1 MEELLKSAGQM
12 VLDLVR
18 QQGLEGEAYLLYERE
33 LSIEISEGRVDT
45 LKEAEQMGMGL
56 RVFNSGRMGFAYSS
70 DLSAEALKQ
79 VVSSAVSIS
88 AYTAADQFNRFPAGG
103 QTYPVLPAYNQG
115 ITARTL
121 EDKIDMA
128 MEVERDARAFDRR
141 VQLVE
146 QAGYEDSD
154 FANLIMNTRG
164 LYAFGRGSY
173 CGLNISLAASEDD
186 DTQNGFAFAIKK
198 DLASLDPK
206 AVGEEAALKAVRSLH
221 ARTIASGCLPC
232 VMDSYVVTR
241 FTGLLSSS
249 LQADAVQK
257 GKSMLAGKEGQQV
270 ASAQVT
276 LVDDATHAEGIASFP
291 FDGEGVPARRN
302 VVIANGQLQGFLYD
316 TYTGLKAGLQSSG
329 NAVRGSFRGLPGVG
343 TTNFLLHPGSR
354 SPANLIA
361 DIEKGLFITDVM
373 GMHTANPISGDFS
386 LGAAG
391 LMIEQGKLT
400 CPVRGITIAGNLFNL
415 LQDIEAVAN
424 DLRFYGGK
432 AAPAVRLQSISIG
445 GY

>member
-1 MEELLKSAGQM
+1 MEELLRNAGQL
-12 VLDLVR
+12 VLNLVR

-33 LSIEISEGRVDT
+33 LSIEISAGQVDT

-79 VVSSAVSIS
+79 VVNNAISIS
-88 AYTAADQFNRFPAGG
+88 TYTASDQFNRFHEGG
-103 QTYPVLPAYNQG
+103 QTYPALQTYNRA
-115 ITARTL
+115 IATAAL
-121 EDKIDMA
+121 EHKIDMA
-128 MEVERDARAFDRR
+128 VEAERTARAFDRR
-141 VQLVE
+141 IKLVE
-146 QAGYEDSD
+146 QSGYEDSD

-164 LYAFGRGSY
+164 LHAFSRGSY
-173 CGLNISLAASEDD
+173 CGLNISLAAMEDD
-186 DTQNGFAFAIKK
+186 DTQNGFAFMIKK
-198 DLASLDPK
+198 DLVSLDSK
-206 AVGEEAALKAVRSLH
+206 AVGEEAAMKAVRSLH
-221 ARTIASGCLPC
+221 ARTIPSGYLPC

-249 LQADAVQK
+249 LQADAMQK

-270 ASAQVT
+270 ASARIT
-276 LVDDATHAEGIASFP
+276 LVDDATYAEGIASFP
-291 FDGEGVPARRN
+291 FDGEGVASQRN
-302 VVIANGQLQGFLYD
+302 VLIEGGQLQGFLYD
-316 TYTGLKAGLQSSG
+316 TYTGLKAGRESSG

-343 TTNFLLHPGSR
+343 TTNFMLGPGQR
-354 SPANLIA
+354 TPASLMA

-373 GMHTANPISGDFS
+373 GIHTANPISGDFS

-391 LMIEQGKLT
+391 IMIEHGQLT
-400 CPVRGITIAGNLFNL
+400 YPVRGITIAGNLFTM
-415 LQDIEAVAN
+415 LQDIDAVAS

-445 GY
+445 GH